1 MRCGSPGYIA
11 PEILNYIDGNK
22 IYNEKVD
29 IFSLGVTF
37 FVMYNINAI
46 INLLVF
52 MDFIQSK
59 ERIIWRQ

>member
-11 PEILNYIDGNK
+11 PEILNYIDGTK

-46 INLLVF
+46 LNLLVF